1 MAISSKRSA
10 ENIDLDDAEALE
22 LFPGSKHWSLA
33 HKEAGFKAQWH
44 CWHEELSRIFP
55 SLHFMVD
62 IMIPAMKVM
71 QKAGAFGLIAS
82 AAFTTV
88 AETVEL
94 KAMAVKGVITAYL
107 F

>member
-1 MAISSKRSA
+1 
-10 ENIDLDDAEALE
+10 
-22 LFPGSKHWSLA
+22 
-33 HKEAGFKAQWH
+33 
-44 CWHEELSRIFP
+44 
-55 SLHFMVD
+55 MVD
-62 IMIPAMKVM
+62 IMVPAMKVM

-107 F
+107 L